1 MSFAFHPRTAFAAAA
16 LAAALL
22 APAAAFAADGPCL
35 ETIIVYGAVKQA
47 DAKPTGEAAADR
59 AIPALPVV
67 YEEIARKAGA
77 APTAR

>member
-1 MSFAFHPRTAFAAAA
+1 MTRRLRTVFAGAA

-22 APAAAFAADGPCL
+22 APAAAFASDSTCL
-35 ETIIVYGAVKQA
+35 ETIIVYGAVKSP

-67 YEEIARKAGA
+67 YEDTARK
-77 APTAR
+77 TDTRH

>member
-1 MSFAFHPRTAFAAAA
+1 MTFAFHPRTAFAGAV

-22 APAAAFAADGPCL
+22 APAAAFAADASCF

-67 YEEIARKAGA
+67 YEETASKPA
-77 APTAR
+77 ATPTVR